1 MAADNTFVGV
11 VVPAVKVESLTQ
23 EYETAQ
29 GQPPRGGGAKLAKE
43 WVESLIAGALDT
55 ATGVAAQP
63 EPAPALSLEA
73 ACTAIVEAL
82 QPEHRDLIKAL
93 STETGQP
100 LTAYIMSPIV
110 AAKDHGRVGVLMTE
124 YAQTAELPKS
134 TVKSETASGA
144 MCEECSQPVK
154 AGTRYCPPPE
164 DGVDGCGHKA
174 ARRIMQAQRDANR
187 PRLSPSPFAPSR
199 SVLVQAF
206 TDAHAKAAV

>member
-43 WVESLIAGALDT
+43 WVEGLIASALDT
-55 ATGVAAQP
+55 AAGVAAQP
-63 EPAPALSLEA
+63 ESAPALNLEA
-73 ACTAIVEAL
+73 ACAAIVEAL

-124 YAQTAELPKS
+124 YAQTAELPKPTAS
-134 TVKSETASGA
+134 TVVSGA
-144 MCEECSQPVK
+144 ACEECAQPVK

-164 DGVDGCGHKA
+164 DGADGCGHKA
-174 ARRIMQAQRDANR
+174 ARRIMQAAREANR
-187 PRLSPSPFAPSR
+187 PRIVPSPFAPSR